1 MQLSG
6 LGIWLNS
13 TSNTI
18 KAKEE
23 VVAQAITVGVHV
35 LRAQT
40 VTVEQT
46 KDLQDLS
53 KITCSK
59 TDPWEV
65 LERIRTQ

>member
-1 MQLSG
+1 MQLRG

-18 KAKEE
+18 KDKEG
-23 VVAQAITVGVHV
+23 VVDQAITVEIRV
-35 LRAQT
+35 LRVQT

-46 KDLQDLS
+46 KDLLDLS

-59 TDPWEV
+59 MDPWEV